1 MKKQEYLI
9 ILKNRETLET
19 IDSLYTYANDM
30 NHAQKIANMLMFKYD
45 NPNIEISIIKCYN
58 IEKEEKWGT
67 NHENENKTNYTLSKC
82 HITNRLWQ

>member
-30 NHAQKIANMLMFKYD
+30 RHAQQIANSLVFKYD
-45 NPNIEISIIKCYN
+45 DMNIDISIIKCHN
-58 IEKEEKWGT
+58 IDKEEK
-67 NHENENKTNYTLSKC
+67 
-82 HITNRLWQ
+82 